1 MARVDGGRG
10 PAGDR
15 VLDEVARA
23 AADLAGAR
31 RRMRLLVAYAR
42 EVVGPR
48 PYRLRDLAAASG
60 LSVSGVRTAYG
71 PEDVSEVHRVI
82 GSGDPCNRGAG

>member
-1 MARVDGGRG
+1 MARVEDGRE

-15 VLDEVARA
+15 LLDEVARA
-23 AADLAGAR
+23 AGELAEAR
-31 RRMRLLVAYAR
+31 RRVRLLFAFAR

-71 PEDVSEVHRVI
+71 PEDVSEVRRIV
-82 GSGDPCNRGAG
+82 GSGDPDNRGTG